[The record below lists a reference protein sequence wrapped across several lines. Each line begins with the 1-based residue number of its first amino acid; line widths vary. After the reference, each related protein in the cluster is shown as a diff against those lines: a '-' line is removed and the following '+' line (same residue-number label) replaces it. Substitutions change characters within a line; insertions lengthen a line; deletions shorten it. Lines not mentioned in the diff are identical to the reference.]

1 MSPESAVDQDVST
14 ELSTLGLT
22 DTENYSKALTGIDNA
37 TAGIGSAETVTEVD
51 KDTAGIDS
59 ELSDLALDLILL
71 SQELVNT
78 KLKLEHLTK
87 SGWMEMA
94 KARYILGPASV
105 SAIQLP
111 SAEQEKPVL
120 ASKQIFRSECLRGDG
135 NVRYNYFSLADPSTS
150 GVEVPE
156 GVRLRK
162 CEEKPGSG
170 IEEIVPEKSLCVD
183 PIRWFG
189 FMPPDPLKKSQKWFS
204 MSVESILEIS
214 NIQNEMRGVQ
224 DRIKYLRRQR
234 GKEIKSLD

>member
-87 SGWMEMA
+87 
-94 KARYILGPASV
+94 
-105 SAIQLP
+105 
-111 SAEQEKPVL
+111 
-120 ASKQIFRSECLRGDG
+120 
-135 NVRYNYFSLADPSTS
+135 VR
-150 GVEVPE
+150 
-156 GVRLRK
+156 
-162 CEEKPGSG
+162 
-170 IEEIVPEKSLCVD
+170 
-183 PIRWFG
+183 
-189 FMPPDPLKKSQKWFS
+189 
-204 MSVESILEIS
+204 
-214 NIQNEMRGVQ
+214 
-224 DRIKYLRRQR
+224 
-234 GKEIKSLD
+234 